1 MIRKLGL
8 MLIAVLV
15 ATACQPTTPA
25 VPPKVVVMN
34 VVATET
40 FLTDITQN
48 IIGERTIV
56 KSLIPIG
63 VDPHSFEP
71 TPQDVATISD
81 STVLIVNGAGLEG
94 FLTELLANAGG
105 PSSGGQRTVIEA
117 STGLTARK
125 PGGTENVD
133 EPTDPHFW
141 LDPNNVIKYV
151 ENIRDGLIRV
161 DPDNAV
167 YYGANAATYIE
178 QLKALDRVIR
188 EKVAAIPEAHRV
200 LVTNHESFGY
210 FADRYGFKVIGTII
224 PSSSTDAAPSAQQLA
239 QLIDRIKATGAPAIF
254 LETGTNPQLADQIAR
269 ETGIQVVTGLYS
281 HSVSEPLGPAPTY
294 IDMIQANVLAIVKAL
309 K

>member
-1 MIRKLGL
+1 MKKMIRKLGL
-8 MLIAVLV
+8 ILIAVLV
-15 ATACQPTTPA
+15 ATACQPTIPA

-81 STVLIVNGAGLEG
+81 STVLIVNGGGLES
-94 FLTELLANAGG
+94 FLTELLANA
-105 PSSGGQRTVIEA
+105 GGQRTVIEA

-125 PGGTENVD
+125 PAGTENVD

-188 EKVAAIPEAHRV
+188 DKVAAIPEAHRV